1 VAATLVLA
9 DGDAMQLAIG
19 YLLATLLGLV
29 TYGAIFV
36 RILARRGVFHTL
48 RGAPPTVPIREVL
61 AFSVPLL
68 SNDGVWLLVNT
79 LPLIVLTA
87 SRGLEEVAAFQV
99 IRPAAALNMIVANSF
114 YVLYL
119 PAASRIAAR
128 LDAAGSGQLFWRTTM
143 WVSVMSFPIFAGT
156 FALGRPIAG
165 LLFGDRYEPSGT
177 YLSILAVGYLINA
190 TSGFNGVTLAANGH
204 TRTVA
209 IVNIVS
215 AMVGVALA
223 LVLIPI
229 GGAPGA
235 ATAAALTLVIQSLAL
250 QVALWR
256 RLGIP
261 LIDREALRVFA
272 IEGVAIAV
280 LLATQ
285 AVLPFG
291 WWTVVAAGL
300 ASLAV
305 LVLCRDALRIET
317 LFPEVGALMDRLT
330 TIASARRLG

>member
-1 VAATLVLA
+1 
-9 DGDAMQLAIG
+9 MQLAIG

-48 RGAPPTVPIREVL
+48 RSAPPAVPIREVL
-61 AFSVPLL
+61 TFSVPLL
-68 SNDGVWLLVNT
+68 TNDGVWLLVNT

-128 LDAAGSGQLFWRTTM
+128 RDQAASGELFWRTTM
-143 WVSVMSFPIFAGT
+143 WVAVMSFPIFAGT
-156 FALGRPIAG
+156 FALGRPISG

-190 TSGFNGVTLAANGH
+190 ASGFNGVTLAANGH

-209 IVNIVS
+209 IVNLVS
-215 AMVGVALA
+215 ALVGVALA

-229 GGAPGA
+229 GGALGA
-235 ATAAALTLVIQSLAL
+235 ATAAALTLILQSLTL

-256 RLGIP
+256 MLGIP

-272 IEGVAIAV
+272 IEGAAIAV
-280 LLATQ
+280 LVAIQSVVT
-285 AVLPFG
+285 FG
-291 WWTVVAAGL
+291 WWTIVAVGL
-300 ASLAV
+300 VSLGV
-305 LVLCRDALRIET
+305 LFLCRDALRVDT
-317 LFPEVGALMDRLT
+317 LFPEVGVIM
-330 TIASARRLG
+330 ARVSRILPLRRTG